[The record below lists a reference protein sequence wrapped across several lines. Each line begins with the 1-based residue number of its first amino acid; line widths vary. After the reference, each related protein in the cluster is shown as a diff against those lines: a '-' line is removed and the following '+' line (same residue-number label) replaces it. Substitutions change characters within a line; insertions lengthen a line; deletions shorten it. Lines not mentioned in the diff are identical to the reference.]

1 MRSTFE
7 KIGLIGK
14 ATYSLD
20 MRNTE
25 FRGYLQSVVGNKKE
39 LKLFINPDFQYYGQV
54 DLSSF
59 EITENDT
66 TFGNTSDAKLTG
78 IVIELE
84 DKIEIQ
90 IESLLLDARE
100 YLFVIAGITMLILG
114 LYKILTGDIT
124 NEDYSVALI
133 GIFFLVFTYCYI
145 RIDSRKAIKHF
156 DSTIEKIIKL
166 SK

>member
-14 ATYSLD
+14 ATYILD

-59 EITENDT
+59 EIT
-66 TFGNTSDAKLTG
+66 
-78 IVIELE
+78 
-84 DKIEIQ
+84 
-90 IESLLLDARE
+90 
-100 YLFVIAGITMLILG
+100 
-114 LYKILTGDIT
+114 
-124 NEDYSVALI
+124 
-133 GIFFLVFTYCYI
+133 
-145 RIDSRKAIKHF
+145 
-156 DSTIEKIIKL
+156 
-166 SK
+166 

>member
-1 MRSTFE
+1 
-7 KIGLIGK
+7 
-14 ATYSLD
+14 

-90 IESLLLDARE
+90 IESLFIRCTRVFIRHCRNYYA
-100 YLFVIAGITMLILG
+100 YPW
-114 LYKILTGDIT
+114 
-124 NEDYSVALI
+124 AL
-133 GIFFLVFTYCYI
+133 
-145 RIDSRKAIKHF
+145 
-156 DSTIEKIIKL
+156 
-166 SK
+166 